1 MVHKNYKWNISKNQ
15 GKNYMIEYISI
26 ILSERNNNSIDLYE
40 LLLLLPKRTNHLN
53 IKNNKKKKN
62 ILNFIRNNYGDI
74 NQFIKNETEFEI
86 KNNIIFHKNKKDN
99 LEFNDWVFVE

>member
-1 MVHKNYKWNISKNQ
+1 MVHINYKWNISKIQ

-26 ILSERNNNSIDLYE
+26 ILSERNNNSIELNE

-53 IKNNKKKKN
+53 IKNNNKKKN
-62 ILNFIRNNYGDI
+62 ILNFIRNNYGAI
-74 NQFIKNETEFEI
+74 NYFIKNETDFDL
-86 KNNIIFHKNKKDN
+86 KNNMIFHKNKKDN